1 MPAKL
6 LLENGKNTIPT
17 IQVVRPRQSIM
28 PKTKHTEQAAGIEK
42 LRVENASLNQ
52 ENLKLQRRIITLET
66 QIASGL
72 NKIIA
77 LKVRLPLSKLTDE
90 ELKER
95 IVQGD
100 AEGLA

>member
-1 MPAKL
+1 
-6 LLENGKNTIPT
+6 
-17 IQVVRPRQSIM
+17 M